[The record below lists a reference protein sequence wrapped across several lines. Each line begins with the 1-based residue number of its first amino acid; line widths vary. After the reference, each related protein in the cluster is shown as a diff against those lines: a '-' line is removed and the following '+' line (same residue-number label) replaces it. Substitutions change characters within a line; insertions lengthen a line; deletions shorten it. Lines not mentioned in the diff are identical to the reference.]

1 MKTGEVAGCFIEMNA
16 CHGGC
21 VNGPS
26 TATSVSSFKVKLD
39 LEAMLPKEPADL
51 SLMHEAARQVEVH
64 RTFADRS
71 QKEPIPTEEEIRE
84 ILKRRAR

>member
-1 MKTGEVAGCFIEMNA
+1 
-16 CHGGC
+16 
-21 VNGPS
+21 
-26 TATSVSSFKVKLD
+26 
-39 LEAMLPKEPADL
+39 MLPKEPADL

-84 ILKRRAR
+84 ILKKTGKMTPEQELNCGACGYPTAGEGDRCFPEKGGGRYVYSVPA